1 MRKLSATTKRTLRG
15 SFRTRADSI
24 TGNRTKRNGGRKKF
38 NVNISYLVSQI
49 FRNRG
54 GKVSD
59 DTKQTQE
66 VKAKRTAK
74 NSVFLDLFQDKK
86 NLLKLYK
93 TLHPEDTDATE
104 DTLDIVTID
113 NVLTDNLYN
122 DLGIMVGNNRL
133 LLLLEAQSSWTVNIL
148 IRILLYLAQSYHEY
162 FERTSQSLYK
172 SKKVKMPKPELYV
185 IYTGNKGRK
194 PDTISLS
201 QEFFDGADIDIEIK
215 AKVIYESDKDNII
228 NEYIVFCKVFNE
240 QIKEHGMT
248 KQAVT
253 ETIRICKDRNILKQ
267 YLSSKEVEVVTIM
280 MSLFDDEQIMRTY
293 AKDMERETTKRN
305 VITMIERGRIKVE
318 EGKKNSRTNDKKREN
333 DT

>member
-1 MRKLSATTKRTLRG
+1 
-15 SFRTRADSI
+15 
-24 TGNRTKRNGGRKKF
+24 
-38 NVNISYLVSQI
+38 VP
-49 FRNRG
+49 
-54 GKVSD
+54 D

-66 VKAKRTAK
+66 VNGTRPMAKRTAK

-122 DLGIMVGNNRL
+122 DLGVMVGNNRL
-133 LLLLEAQSSWTVNIL
+133 LLLLEAQSTWTVNIL

-172 SKKVKMPKPELYV
+172 STKVKIPKPELYI

-201 QEFFDGADIDIEIK
+201 KEFFDGADIDIEVR
-215 AKVIYESDKDNII
+215 AKVIYESDTEDII
-228 NEYIVFCKVFNE
+228 NQYIVFCKVFDE
-240 QIKEHGMT
+240 QRKLYGMT
-248 KQAVT
+248 EQAVK
-253 ETIRICKDRNILKQ
+253 ETIHICKDRNILKE
-267 YLSSKEVEVVTIM
+267 YLISREVEVVTIM
-280 MSLFDDEQIMRTY
+280 MSLFDNEQIMRTY
-293 AKDMERETTKRN
+293 WKDMENTLAHKKDRETAER
-305 VITMIERGRIKVE
+305 MIKDGELSLEKIAQYVPALSMDELKELEAEVMQLA
-318 EGKKNSRTNDKKREN
+318 
-333 DT
+333 

>member
-1 MRKLSATTKRTLRG
+1 M
-15 SFRTRADSI
+15 
-24 TGNRTKRNGGRKKF
+24 
-38 NVNISYLVSQI
+38 
-49 FRNRG
+49 
-54 GKVSD
+54 SD
-59 DTKQTQE
+59 DIKQTQE
-66 VKAKRTAK
+66 IKAKRTAK

-133 LLLLEAQSSWTVNIL
+133 LLLLEAQASWTVNIL

-172 SKKVKMPKPELYV
+172 SKKVTMPKPELYI

-201 QEFFDGADIDIEIK
+201 KEFFDGADIDINVR
-215 AKVIYESDKDNII
+215 AKVIYESDTEDII
-228 NEYIVFCKVFNE
+228 NQYIIFCKVFDE
-240 QIKEHGMT
+240 QRKLYGMT
-248 KQAVT
+248 EQTVK
-253 ETIRICKDRNILKQ
+253 ETIRICKDRNVLKE
-267 YLSSKEVEVVTIM
+267 YLIKREVEVVTIM
-280 MSLFDDEQIMRTY
+280 MSLFNDEQIMKTY
-293 AKDMERETTKRN
+293 WKDMENTLTDKITHDKDRETAERLIKKGKMSLEDIADCVPSLSLEELRE
-305 VITMIERGRIKVE
+305 IEAEVMQLA
-318 EGKKNSRTNDKKREN
+318 
-333 DT
+333 

>member
-1 MRKLSATTKRTLRG
+1 M
-15 SFRTRADSI
+15 
-24 TGNRTKRNGGRKKF
+24 
-38 NVNISYLVSQI
+38 
-49 FRNRG
+49 
-54 GKVSD
+54 SD
-59 DTKQTQE
+59 DAKQTKE
-66 VKAKRTAK
+66 IKAKRTAK

-93 TLHPEDTDATE
+93 TLHPEDEDATE
-104 DTLDIVTID
+104 ETLDIVTID

-133 LLLLEAQSSWTVNIL
+133 LLLFEAQSLWSVNIL

-162 FERTSQSLYK
+162 FERTNQSLYK

-194 PDTISLS
+194 PDIISLS
-201 QEFFDGADIDIEIK
+201 QEFFDGADVDIEIK
-215 AKVIYESDKDNII
+215 AQVIYESDKDNII

-240 QIKEHGMT
+240 QIKQQGMT

-253 ETIRICKDRNILKQ
+253 ETIRICKDRNILKH
-267 YLSSKEVEVVTIM
+267 YLSSKEVEVITIM

-293 AKDMERETTKRN
+293 AKDIKRETLMENARHMLKIGKLT
-305 VITMIERGRIKVE
+305 VE
-318 EGKKNSRTNDKKREN
+318 EIPICYPDLSMDDAKEIEEELMQFA
-333 DT
+333 